1 MNLRLTRL
9 LFVIALLTVSFSSW
23 AKVTL
28 ETYKDNVEVT
38 LKIEDEITR
47 ADLDDFRKAL
57 AQIDEYHSVLHMNAV
72 HLNSLGGNAVTARE
86 IGRILRERKLNTYLG
101 PKDSCA
107 SACVDVLIAGVMRFA
122 FGEVQVHRGSFSG
135 DPSSTDK
142 IAEVMEGWAKE
153 LREYVQSM
161 GVSMLLTDAIETT
174 PNWQL
179 RTLTPSEIRQW
190 QVLGTDKV
198 TEETLFTELSREKFI
213 SRKEFIGIYRDH
225 YDECLLKAKEFE
237 MTVFDC
243 VKPYRATQISF
254 WEICFERI
262 VEWINKNIVNRH
274 WVDHSTHH
282 QQVEANLKLVH
293 EDQMYKR
300 HMAISVQSEATD
312 QTSQNTIKQFP
323 DEVAQKL
330 EESNVWWVSDNK
342 LYIVLK
348 NPSDKDIK
356 RLTFSLTENECA
368 KKGNKRF
375 MTLELL
381 EPLDRYRKVLYSG
394 PLPFDYDK
402 EIGKGE
408 RCGVIE
414 EALQL
419 IQR

>member
-9 LFVIALLTVSFSSW
+9 LLVIALLTVSCGSW
-23 AKVTL
+23 AKVTI
-28 ETYKDNVEVT
+28 ETYKDNIEVT

-47 ADLDDFRKAL
+47 SDLDDFKKAL

-72 HLNSLGGNAVTARE
+72 HLNSTGGNAVTARE

-107 SACVDVLIAGVMRFA
+107 SACVDLLIAGVMRFT

-135 DPSSTDK
+135 DPSSTAK
-142 IAEVMEGWAKE
+142 IAEVLDGWTKE
-153 LREYVQSM
+153 LREYVQAM
-161 GVSMLLTDAIETT
+161 GVSALLTDAIETT

-179 RTLTPSEIRQW
+179 RTLTPLEIRQW

-213 SRKEFIGIYRDH
+213 SRKEFIDIYREH
-225 YDECLLKAKEFE
+225 YDECLLKAKDFE

-254 WEICFERI
+254 WENFFDRMI
-262 VEWINKNIVNRH
+262 EWINRNIVNRH

-293 EDQMYKR
+293 NEQMYKR
-300 HMAISVQSEATD
+300 QMAISMQLDTGGKCNDKTMKLLTAEIAQQMEAT
-312 QTSQNTIKQFP
+312 
-323 DEVAQKL
+323 
-330 EESNVWWVSDNK
+330 NVWWVSNNK

-348 NPSDKDIK
+348 NPSDKEIK
-356 RLTFSLTENECA
+356 KVRFSLTENECV
-368 KKGNKRF
+368 KNGSKLF

-381 EPLDRYRKVLYSG
+381 EPLDRYRTVVYTGL
-394 PLPFDYDK
+394 LPFDYNK
-402 EIGKGE
+402 EYGAGE
-408 RCGVIE
+408 KCGIVEDVFAI
-414 EALQL
+414 
-419 IQR
+419 